1 MDKNSKII
9 PLFPEEELMDVRGA
23 AFQGTELGQLHA
35 TIPWNDLAALLPV
48 PKSSNGCGAKPWFN
62 NAGKFACMFL
72 KHYTGLSDKKLIQRI
87 NTDWAM
93 QEFCGI
99 RLGINEQIKDVDII
113 GRIRGQLSADLE
125 KLPEAQKVLADEWF
139 KYIEQ
144 EELHQVSGDASC
156 YESYLRYPTDVKL
169 LWECAWWLYEKQ
181 LFRICS
187 ELKVNRPRNKFKEQS
202 RKQLAYSKKKRK
214 KPSQTK
220 VRLRALLYL
229 VGKGKHQLEELLK
242 EPQAAEHFSVKDL
255 FTYQIVSKVLDQQQ
269 YMFDNNVRS
278 VENRI
283 VSIFKHYVRP
293 IVRGKENKAVEF
305 GMKTHKIQ
313 IAGISFVEYT
323 SFDAYN
329 ESTRM
334 KSTLALHEELTGVK
348 CMRAAFDQ
356 LYATNANR
364 KLLTQEQIMTNF
376 SRKGKAS
383 TKQNE
388 VARKQEQIIK
398 QQLGKDRATVL
409 EGSFGNEKNHYGLR
423 KIKARSAETEQVW
436 LFFGMMTANAVKV
449 MRLKNKKEKEQL
461 KKAS

>member
-1 MDKNSKII
+1 VNKNSKVI
-9 PLFPEEELMDVRGA
+9 PLFPEEELLDVRSH
-23 AFQGTELGQLHA
+23 AFSQTELGDLYS
-35 TIPWNDLAALLPV
+35 TIPWEELSALLPL
-48 PKSSNGCGAKPWFN
+48 PKSSKSCGVKPWFD

-72 KHYTGLSDKKLIQRI
+72 KHYTGLSDKKLIERI

-99 RLGINEQIKDVDII
+99 RLGFNKRIKDMAII
-113 GRIRGQLSADLE
+113 GRIRGEIAAHLQQ
-125 KLPEAQKVLADEWF
+125 LPEVQKTLAHEWF
-139 KYIEQ
+139 QYVDQ
-144 EELHQVSGDASC
+144 EALEQVSGDASC
-156 YESYLRYPTDVKL
+156 YESYLRYPTDIKL
-169 LWECAWWLYEKQ
+169 LWECVEWIYEKQ
-181 LFRICS
+181 LFRICA
-187 ELKVNRPRNKFKEQS
+187 ELKVNRPRNKFKEQP

-214 KPSQTK
+214 KPSVTK

-229 VGKGKHQLEELLK
+229 VNKGKHQLEELLK
-242 EPQAAEHFSVKDL
+242 EPQAAEHFSIKDL
-255 FTYQIVSKVLDQQQ
+255 STYQTVSKVLEQQQ
-269 YMFDNNVRS
+269 YMFDNHVRS

-283 VSIFKHYVRP
+283 VSIFKDYLRP

-305 GMKTHKIQ
+305 GMKTHKVQ

-334 KSTLALHEELTGVK
+334 ASTLALHSELTGVK

-376 SRKGKAS
+376 SRKGRAG
-383 TKQNE
+383 TKQS
-388 VARKQEQIIK
+388 EQQKKERHLIK
-398 QQLGKDRATVL
+398 QQLGKERATVL

-436 LFFGMMTANAVKV
+436 MFFGMMTANAVKV
-449 MRLKNKKEKEQL
+449 MKLKAKQEKESLRQ
-461 KKAS
+461 AS

>member
-1 MDKNSKII
+1 MTKSSKIV
-9 PLFPEEELMDVRGA
+9 PLFPEEELMDVRSQ
-23 AFQGTELGQLHA
+23 AFQHTELGQVHA
-35 TIPWNDLAALLPV
+35 TIPWEELSELLPV
-48 PKSSNGCGAKPWFN
+48 PKSSVGCGAKPWFD

-72 KHYTGLSDKKLIQRI
+72 KHYTGLSDRKLIQRI

-99 RLGINEQIKDVDII
+99 RLGINERIKDLDII

-125 KLPEAQKVLADEWF
+125 KLPEAQKVLAHEWF
-139 KYIEQ
+139 KYVKQ
-144 EELHQVSGDASC
+144 EDLQQVSGDASC

-169 LWECAWWLYEKQ
+169 LWECVEWLYEKQ

-187 ELKVNRPRNKFKEQS
+187 ELKVKRPRNKFAEQS

-229 VGKGKHQLEELLK
+229 VTKGKHQLDELLK
-242 EPQAAEHFSVKDL
+242 EPDAMQHFSVKDL
-255 FTYQIVSKVLDQQQ
+255 STYLTVSEILEQQQ

-283 VSIFKHYVRP
+283 VSIFKPYIRP

-313 IAGISFVEYT
+313 IAGISFVEYN

-334 KSTLALHEELTGVK
+334 ESTLALHGELTGVK
-348 CMRAAFDQ
+348 CIRAAFDQ

-364 KLLTQEQIMTNF
+364 KLLTQAQILTNF
-376 SRKGKAS
+376 SRKGRES
-383 TKQNE
+383 TQQSEAEKKEEQN
-388 VARKQEQIIK
+388 IK
-398 QQLGKDRATVL
+398 QQLGKERATIL

-436 LFFGMMTANAVKV
+436 MFFGMMTANAVKV
-449 MRLKNKKEKEQL
+449 MRLRARKEKEKL